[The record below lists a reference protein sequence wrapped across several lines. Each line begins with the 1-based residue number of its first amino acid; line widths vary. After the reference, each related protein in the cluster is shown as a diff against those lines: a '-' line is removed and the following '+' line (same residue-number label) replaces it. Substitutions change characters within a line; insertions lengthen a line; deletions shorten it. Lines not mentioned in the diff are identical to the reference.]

1 MAKQFEILKEENI
14 GKKYKDKYENI
25 WIIQGSDNNLELLK
39 DYNKSITEYFTLGI
53 INSMEF
59 TEIK

>member
-1 MAKQFEILKEENI
+1 MGNNLKFKKNI

-25 WIIQGSDNNLELLK
+25 WVIQGSGNNLELLK

>member
-1 MAKQFEILKEENI
+1 MKFKKNI

-25 WIIQGSDNNLELLK
+25 WVIQGSGNNLELLK

>member
-1 MAKQFEILKEENI
+1 MGKQWEILKEENV
-14 GKKYKDKYENI
+14 GKKYKDNYENI
-25 WIIQGSDNNLELLK
+25 WTVQGSFNNLELLK
-39 DYNKSITEYFTLGI
+39 DYTKSITEYFTLGI

>member
-1 MAKQFEILKEENI
+1 MGKQYEILKEENV

-25 WIIQGSDNNLELLK
+25 WIIQGSGNNLELLK

-53 INSMEF
+53 INNMEF

>member
-1 MAKQFEILKEENI
+1 MGKQYEILKEENV

-25 WIIQGSDNNLELLK
+25 WIIQGSGNNLELLK
-39 DYNKSITEYFTLGI
+39 DYNKSITEYFILGI
-53 INSMEF
+53 INNMEF